1 MPRSH
6 RPRRHGNSTP
16 EQWELGGE
24 ILDRGE
30 SHPAIK
36 VIRDKYADVL
46 EAIKESAQRSRG
58 MKRIGVG
65 RTEDPT
71 LVLANVVPA
80 IRELSETASVV
91 ADQLEKRLGGRR

>member
-1 MPRSH
+1 MARR
-6 RPRRHGNSTP
+6 RPRRYGNSTP

-30 SHPAIK
+30 RHPAIK
-36 VIRDKYADVL
+36 AIRDEYEKVL
-46 EAIKESAQRSRG
+46 AAIRESAERSRG